1 MKLYEELFDT
11 PDDTTLGVTN
21 VIINSINKCWE
32 SISDFNGIIATLR
45 EHEYEDL
52 IPIIE
57 DIIDTENSNVGKLQQ
72 VVEILSPSSDEN
84 IDAGKEEAIQT
95 IDTVEPVIESLNE
108 SLETDIYSW
117 LDRNYGSSGWKDK
130 FKNYIEKLK
139 ESGYNTTN
147 LNKDLGIAIK
157 KYSKQVKVKPQVFM
171 KALEESLINKKNIE
185 RNKDLKNFK
194 RADESLTED
203 VGDSPIYYV
212 SYYEETPEYVEDE
225 SLTGGADNDDNG
237 YFVAKRDLIVSEE
250 FTDLDEA
257 RKRIAELGEQEN
269 MEKVSDEFY
278 LDRSKYI
285 GQDRFFI
292 IETEKGSEEDQ
303 AQEM

>member
-72 VVEILSPSSDEN
+72 IVEILSPSSDEN
-84 IDAGKEEAIQT
+84 IDAGKEEAIQS

-108 SLETDIYSW
+108 SLENDIYSW

-139 ESGYNTTN
+139 KSGYNTTN

-171 KALEESLINKKNIE
+171 KALEESLVNKKNIE
-185 RNKDLKNFK
+185 RNKSLKNFEPVS
-194 RADESLTED
+194 ESLNEETD
-203 VGDSPIYYV
+203 DSTVYYV
-212 SYYEETPEYVEDE
+212 SYYEETPEYVEAE
-225 SLTGGADNDDNG
+225 GG
-237 YFVAKRDLIVSEE
+237 YFVAHRELIFSEE
-250 FTDLDEA
+250 FTNIDEA

-292 IETEKGSEEDQ
+292 VETEKGSEEKQPQLYD
-303 AQEM
+303 